1 MPAMTGELRD
11 FVREG
16 LTRGMSRELIRE
28 KLLTAGWRVEEI
40 ETALS
45 AFADIESPIPVPRRR
60 PYLSARE
67 TFFYL
72 VLFVTLYIT
81 AFHVGAVLFQLVN
94 RAVPD
99 VAGSTSYGDDYSPE
113 AARGAIAA
121 IVIAFPIFLF
131 MSRLIGT
138 SVARDPEKRASKI
151 RRWLTYITLF
161 ISACVII
168 GDLTFLVTRILS
180 GELVLRVG
188 LKVLAVL
195 GIAGI
200 LFLHY
205 LAALRREEDRAQAS
219 AGPSLLAR
227 LAGIAVAAVL
237 IAGLFAVGSP
247 REERLRRL
255 DEERVSDLIQIQ
267 SEIGAYTRSHGS
279 LPASLAVVTDLPTSG
294 VRRIRDPVTGAPYG
308 YTVVDSTAYT
318 LSAVFAAEDSMGSTA
333 SAFPQESHF
342 WRHPVGLHVYRIM
355 IPPGGLPEAIPGGVY
370 SR

>member
-1 MPAMTGELRD
+1 MASELRE
-11 FVREG
+11 FVREA
-16 LTRGMSRELIRE
+16 LARGMPRTAIRE
-28 KLLTAGWRVEEI
+28 RLLEAGWRLEEI

-99 VAGSTSYGDDYSPE
+99 VAGPGSYAEEFSPQ

-121 IVIAFPIFLF
+121 IIIAFPIFLF

-161 ISACVII
+161 VSACVII
-168 GDLTFLVTRILS
+168 GDLTFLVTRVLS
-180 GELVLRVG
+180 GELALRVG

-195 GIAGI
+195 LIAGV

-205 LAALRREEDRAQAS
+205 LATLRREEDRAQSA
-219 AGPSLLAR
+219 AGPSILAR
-227 LAGIAVAAVL
+227 LAGVAAFVVL
-237 IAGLFAVGSP
+237 VAGLFAVGSP
-247 REERLRRL
+247 REERLRKL
-255 DEERVSDLIQIQ
+255 DETRVNDLIQIQ
-267 SEIGAYTRSHGS
+267 SEIEGFYRDHGRLPGALGIV
-279 LPASLAVVTDLPTSG
+279 ADLPNSG
-294 VRRIRDPVTGAPYG
+294 VTRTADPVTREPYG
-308 YTVVDSTAYT
+308 YRIVDSTTYE
-318 LSAVFAAEDSMGSTA
+318 LSADFAAADSVGRAVTEY
-333 SAFPQESHF
+333 PREPKF
-342 WRHPVGLHVYRIM
+342 WRHPAGHRVYRIT
-355 IPPGGLPEAIPGGVY
+355 IPPGRTSPGLGVPPAPP
-370 SR
+370 SRG